1 MHKFEVGDIVVIHNV
16 SQEINKDLNGEE
28 AIILSLPGSIL
39 GYPKSY
45 GISCRKLTVTSAD
58 PSVLKPIQPPKDT
71 REIDRVVSW
80 DDCAW
85 KPRQL
90 VTNE

>member
-1 MHKFEVGDIVVIHNV
+1 MHKFKVGDIVIICNAGKEHH
-16 SQEINKDLNGEE
+16 KHLNGEE
-28 AIILSLPGSIL
+28 AIILSLPGDVEKFPL
-39 GYPKSY
+39 SY
-45 GISCRKLTVTSAD
+45 GISCRDVSIHSAR
-58 PSVLKPIQPPKDT
+58 PECLKPKQPPKND

-85 KPRQL
+85 KPKQL